1 MTKTEI
7 IQRNVRFN
15 QWVQSL
21 ESLSNEEWLSP
32 VKPGKWSI
40 AEIIAH
46 LTYWDRYF
54 LKERYPKIKAGARLP
69 RSIDVHVM
77 NQGAS
82 LYARS
87 GVSKKEI
94 IKEFLETR
102 DLLIKAIN
110 ARSEEEL
117 DAPFYNREHPETLR
131 KCLITFCEHDRH
143 HKHQIEDFLHKAPE
157 VEEMN

>member
-7 IQRNVRFN
+7 IQRYVRFN

-21 ESLSNEEWLSP
+21 DSLSDEEWLSP
-32 VKPGKWSI
+32 IKPGKWSI
-40 AEIIAH
+40 AEIITH

-69 RSIDVHVM
+69 RSIDVNVM
-77 NQGAS
+77 NQRAS
-82 LYARS
+82 LYAKN
-87 GVSKKEI
+87 GVSKNEV

-102 DLLIKAIN
+102 ELMIKAIN
-110 ARSEEEL
+110 ARTEEEL
-117 DAPFYNREHPETLR
+117 DATFYDRGHPETLR
-131 KCLITFCEHDRH
+131 KCLINFCEHDRH
-143 HKHQIEDFLHKAPE
+143 HKHQIEDSLQKTPE